1 MVFAGGQHTT
11 GRQPWS
17 QDIRTSE
24 KDQFFPLYI
33 ALRPLS
39 LAASRLDANG
49 LCALWALPFPS
60 LSYSPVPC
68 SPSETLVFHLGL
80 TSFLQ
85 QCVRTFSLPHV
96 GSCSMQHR
104 SSGHYLVHH
113 SYAMVRVHV
122 LSNSKDP
129 IIPFL
134 ALLLPIESDHWLF
147 DLLHPSDESTYL
159 LFMQQPAFELSK
171 LPFPFVAVK
180 KTDTL
185 WPLLCFLQGI
195 TFVSKA
201 VYSWVN
207 MGK

>member
-24 KDQFFPLYI
+24 KDQFFPLYT

-68 SPSETLVFHLGL
+68 FPSETLVFHLGL

-85 QCVRTFSLPHV
+85 QCVNVLVTSRWVMFKRTLFSSSFFRDGQSLWSEQQQRYYH
-96 GSCSMQHR
+96 SISR
-104 SSGHYLVHH
+104 SLISNRKWSLTFWSAPPTRWIHI
-113 SYAMVRVHV
+113 SAIYATAS
-122 LSNSKDP
+122 L
-129 IIPFL
+129 
-134 ALLLPIESDHWLF
+134 W
-147 DLLHPSDESTYL
+147 
-159 LFMQQPAFELSK
+159 AFQIS
-171 LPFPFVAVK
+171 FPF
-180 KTDTL
+180 
-185 WPLLCFLQGI
+185 C
-195 TFVSKA
+195 S
-201 VYSWVN
+201 S
-207 MGK
+207 